1 VFSARYIL
9 HKGSTGLV
17 DLFITAGNLTKL
29 LLGQFLVG
37 LVSYNSA
44 GLVGLSASFLLSL
57 VIFGSFIA

>member
-1 VFSARYIL
+1 VFAARYIL

-29 LLGQFLVG
+29 LLGRFLVG

-44 GLVGLSASFLLSL
+44 GLRVLAYL
-57 VIFGSFIA
+57 GSFIA